1 MRNSTLIT
9 IKPYSEDDLAEL
21 RALHALSF
29 KTLASGSHSAEQ
41 VFAHIRFMN
50 SDGYAADIAQSN
62 MLCARDGVGRLMAT
76 SGWLAMNRAPTTAR
90 IRKVFVHPDM
100 AGTGLGRRMVGVT
113 EIAARD
119 QGTEDF
125 FVRANINAKGFYKRL
140 GYTEIKPSVMEVS
153 GGINLPVMYMF
164 KG

>member
-1 MRNSTLIT
+1 M
-9 IKPYSEDDLAEL
+9 
-21 RALHALSF
+21 SF

-50 SDGYAADIAQSN
+50 TDDYAVVVTQSN
-62 MLCARDGVGRLMAT
+62 ILCARDSAGRLMAT
-76 SGWLAMNRAPTTAR
+76 AGWLAMNSAPTTAR

-100 AGTGLGRRMVGVT
+100 SGTGLGRRMVGAI

-153 GGINLPVMYMF
+153 GGINLPVMYMY